1 MDNDRRLAN
10 DIAGEIR
17 GMGNGFDL
25 DLLRATFAMF
35 TPLQERAP
43 RDGVA
48 IERDLA
54 YGEDERHRLDVFAPE
69 RRPGTPAPVVVYVHG
84 GGFVAGERSPVPGLI
99 YDNVPIF
106 FARHGLIGINATYRL
121 APDHKWPSGAAD
133 VGAVVGWVK
142 ANAARFGGD
151 PGRIFLMGQSAG
163 ATHVATWS
171 LVEVVLG
178 AGGPAIAGAILVSGS
193 SAPLAPEFS
202 SGSPGDNLIAYYG
215 EDLDAWAERSPLYH
229 VAPGHPPIY
238 IGVAE
243 LDPYPLS
250 WPSAAL
256 LAALVRCDRTLPW
269 FKLLRG
275 HNHVSPAMHVN
286 SEIDMLGPDLLDFIA
301 SAG

>member
-1 MDNDRRLAN
+1 MNDQLAKQ
-10 DIAGEIR
+10 IAGQIR
-17 GMGNGFDL
+17 GMGNAFNL
-25 DLLRATFAMF
+25 EVLQATYALF

-43 RDGVA
+43 REGIA
-48 IERDLA
+48 IERDLS
-54 YGEDERHRLDVFAPE
+54 YGEDARHRLDVFVPE
-69 RRPGTPAPVVVYVHG
+69 RRPETPAPVVVYVHG

-151 PGRIFLMGQSAG
+151 PGRIFLRGQSAG

-171 LVEVVLG
+171 LVEAVHG
-178 AGGPAIAGAILVSGS
+178 AGGPAIAGAILLSGS
-193 SAPLAPEFS
+193 YAPLDPEFS
-202 SGSPGDNLIAYYG
+202 SGSPGDNQIAYYG